1 MLLDINNQNM
11 QGTDLCNRIR
21 QAFDAKLG
29 DGASSVSNSVGFE
42 LDSANSVFLFWLNE
56 PSPLT
61 MNSDLIDQVRVI
73 LQYELYPLYTVLP
86 DHGLDLVVRKDVPEE
101 SARAVRIKGGG
112 GRIALSLG
120 AR

>member
-56 PSPLT
+56 P
-61 MNSDLIDQVRVI
+61 
-73 LQYELYPLYTVLP
+73 
-86 DHGLDLVVRKDVPEE
+86 
-101 SARAVRIKGGG
+101 
-112 GRIALSLG
+112 
-120 AR
+120 